1 MITTIASMRNSFNRF
16 RKTLSLLLV
25 ALSALV
31 MGGCTMTEDSTL
43 GSNMMPEEQVMVM
56 RHLKFQG
63 NNIIRLNPESGQNE
77 VIDAS
82 LEGKNFVET
91 RLYRTDS
98 LLSSN
103 VGYGYLGV
111 RRSDTLGLRTA
122 GFASSMLYMN
132 TIDEEVGFGYQPI
145 FDTMKLVL
153 SVNDYAGDTLVP
165 IRYKVFELLK
175 PLAGNVL
182 KYDETRKEDSVAYI
196 NCDLSPVYDES
207 KPIFE
212 FTFPNSKLGEGPSTV
227 LLPMEPTEYSW
238 DYARRLMLIPDN
250 YADAGSD
257 WDGYGRDSVEIYIDD
272 KTWSNKFYGLY
283 IKPDLENTP
292 KYRQGA
298 IYSLN
303 LAASGVMLQ
312 GRSRNPKDPSM
323 IKDTVGMYYYFYD
336 ADSKYNTSVNKIEHD
351 YNQGL
356 WNGTSELSKV
366 VMDASNSR
374 EERTTVSTCYIEGMG
389 GPATEIYFTDD
400 FLNELIALETTNSDV
415 YSRLGINQC
424 LLTIYVAG
432 ADYDWSVTQSRA
444 EELTPL
450 LDKSFTRLGSYLN
463 YNTLMP
469 IIDYDYVYENTY
481 DTEVI
486 YNGYIDRS
494 RGCYTLNVTAH
505 MQKIFNS
512 MRQED
517 GTYDVT
523 KAEEGLRSVVIGV
536 EAGTPYSFKECVL
549 QGMTS
554 DERGNSVSAPIQID
568 LTYTLVK

>member
-1 MITTIASMRNSFNRF
+1 MRNSFNRF

-63 NNIIRLNPESGQNE
+63 NNIIRLNPDSGQNE

-257 WDGYGRDSVEIYIDD
+257 WDGYGRDSVEIYTDD

-298 IYSLN
+298 IDSLN

-523 KAEEGLRSVVIGV
+523 KAEEGLRSVVVGV

>member
-257 WDGYGRDSVEIYIDD
+257 WDGYGRDSVEIYTDD

>member
-238 DYARRLMLIPDN
+238 DYVRRLMLIPDN

-257 WDGYGRDSVEIYIDD
+257 WDGYGRDSVEIYTDD

-374 EERTTVSTCYIEGMG
+374 EERTAVSTCYIEGMG

-523 KAEEGLRSVVIGV
+523 KAEEGLRSGVVGV